1 MIGTTEAAKLLEIS
15 ARRLRCL
22 LAEDRVIGAFKAGR
36 NWVIPVIEGL
46 PKIKAAARGPKSIWK
61 KLQTPAKSVI
71 HINRQVV
78 GKKVDDEYI
87 PPISVKYRKENIYCL
102 KVEIPGPCT
111 LVYQPESPLPG
122 CKATAWI
129 ESFIQP
135 IVKHGCNFE
144 EVKQQLKKLNL
155 EPECVMI

>member
-15 ARRLRCL
+15 TRRLRCL
-22 LAEDRVIGAFKAGR
+22 LAQDRVTGAFKAGR

-46 PKIKAAARGPKSIWK
+46 PKIKTASRGPKSIWK
-61 KLQTPAKSVI
+61 KLRTPAKNVI
-71 HINRQVV
+71 HINRQVI
-78 GKKVDDEYI
+78 GKKVDGEYI
-87 PPISVKYRKENIYCL
+87 PPISVKYRDENIYCL

-135 IVKHGCNFE
+135 VVKHGCSFK
-144 EVKQQLKKLNL
+144 EVERQLKKLNPKSDYVL
-155 EPECVMI
+155 T

>member
-1 MIGTTEAAKLLEIS
+1 MIGTTEAAELLEIS
-15 ARRLRCL
+15 ARRLRRL

-46 PKIKAAARGPKSIWK
+46 PKIKAASRGPKSIWK
-61 KLQTPAKSVI
+61 KLQTPAKSIV
-71 HINRQVV
+71 HINRQVI
-78 GKKVDDEYI
+78 GKKVDDKYI
-87 PPISVKYRKENIYCL
+87 PPISVKYRGENIYCL

-122 CKATAWI
+122 SKATAWI

-135 IVKHGCNFE
+135 VAKHGCSFE
-144 EVKQQLKKLNL
+144 EVKQQLKKLNPKSDYVL
-155 EPECVMI
+155 T